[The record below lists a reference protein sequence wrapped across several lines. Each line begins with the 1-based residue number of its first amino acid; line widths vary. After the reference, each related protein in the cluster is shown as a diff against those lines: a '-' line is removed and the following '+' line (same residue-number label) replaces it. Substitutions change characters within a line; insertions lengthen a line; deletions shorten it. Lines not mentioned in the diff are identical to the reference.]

1 MKVAIF
7 GATGMIGGAIAQEAL
22 QRHHHVTAIVR
33 DPVRLA
39 MSNANLEVVT
49 GDIFEGDEVLDAI
62 QRKDAVIASISGRR
76 DGNPEVIVE
85 GAKALLEVFP
95 QSGARRLIWIG
106 GAGTLES
113 PSGGRV
119 MDAPDFPA
127 EWKPEAEAQAEAL
140 EVFRSSGSNVDWTYV
155 SPPAVI
161 APGKRTGHYRLGGDQ
176 LLTDERGESRISV
189 ADFAVAVIDILER
202 PEGIRKRITVAY

>member
-1 MKVAIF
+1 MNIAIL

-39 MSNANLEVVT
+39 MSNANLDVVT
-49 GDIFEGDEVLDAI
+49 GNVFEGDEMLDAI
-62 QRKDAVIASISGRR
+62 QRKDAVIASISGNR
-76 DGNPEVIVE
+76 DGDPQVIVE
-85 GAKALLEVFP
+85 GAKALLDVFP
-95 QSGARRLIWIG
+95 QSRARRLLWVG

-127 EWKPEAEAQAEAL
+127 EWRPAAEAQAEAL
-140 EVFRSSGSNVDWTYV
+140 AVFQSSEANVDWIYI
-155 SPPAVI
+155 SPAAVI
-161 APGKRTGHYRLGGDQ
+161 APGKRTGHYRKGADR

-189 ADFAVAVIDILER
+189 ADFAMAVIDALEHPDGAR
-202 PEGIRKRITVAY
+202 QHMTVAY

>member
-1 MKVAIF
+1 MKIAIL

-39 MSNANLEVVT
+39 MSNANLEVVK
-49 GDIFEGDEVLDAI
+49 GDVFEGDEVLDAI
-62 QRKDAVIASISGRR
+62 QRKDVVIASISGRR

-95 QSGARRLIWIG
+95 LSRARRLIWIG

-127 EWKPEAEAQAEAL
+127 ESKPEAEAQARAL
-140 EVFRSSGSNVDWTYV
+140 EVFRSASNVDWTYV

-161 APGKRTGHYRLGGDQ
+161 APGKRTGHHRLGGDQ

-189 ADFAVAVIDILER
+189 ADFAAAVIDILGR

>member
-1 MKVAIF
+1 MKIAIL

-39 MSNANLEVVT
+39 MSNANLEVVK
-49 GDIFEGDEVLDAI
+49 GDVFEGDEVLDAI

-95 QSGARRLIWIG
+95 LSGARRLIWIG

>member
-1 MKVAIF
+1 MKIAIL

-39 MSNANLEVVT
+39 MSNANLEVVK
-49 GDIFEGDEVLDAI
+49 GDVFEGDEVLDAI